1 MLQPTTVNTG
11 SNLQNNHIFGLNDT
25 LMFNTRLSGG
35 TTTQN
40 FVPAL
45 LGNKER
51 PLQFIKSVFS
61 NQGQASLSIVDHAA
75 DTPFRCLL
83 IALFIEQL
91 GKYLDVDFNKV
102 QLYLTPVYEG
112 SDIDSHFQM
121 ADARFFSTALRN
133 EFVAEAVSSITG
145 IDCKLQCKRNHLRRE
160 DIKLVTTD
168 YTLHIRPL
176 RPEGGLSRGWL
187 TKRGDYPFMSASE
200 LLLNHNADIPCYNEY
215 TTRNDKN
222 AMLINIE
229 LVPNNPSIFLV

>member
-11 SNLQNNHIFGLNDT
+11 SNLQSNHVFGLNDT

-35 TTTQN
+35 TTTQS
-40 FVPAL
+40 FVSAL
-45 LGNKER
+45 MGNKER
-51 PLQFIKSVFS
+51 PLQFIKGIFS
-61 NQGQASLSIVDHAA
+61 NQEHASLSIVDHAA

-91 GKYLDVDFNKV
+91 GKFLDVQFNYV
-102 QLYLTPVYEG
+102 RLFLTPVHESNG
-112 SDIDSHFQM
+112 MDSQFKM
-121 ADARFFSTALRN
+121 ADSLFGSTDIRN
-133 EFVAEAVSSITG
+133 DFTKEAVSKITG
-145 IDCKLQCKRNHLRRE
+145 MDCKLHCKRNHFRRE
-160 DIKLVTTD
+160 DIKLVTED

-176 RPEGGLSRGWL
+176 RPEGGLSCGWL
-187 TKRGDYPFMSASE
+187 TKRGGYPFMSASE
-200 LLLNHNADIPCYNEY
+200 FLVHHNDDIPCYNEY